1 MPTNNRKVEH
11 EFRDIY
17 FRYHPRL
24 FRVAYYILKESDA
37 AEDICQDV
45 FLKLWDKRDSVSDIA
60 SLEAYLVQMTRNMAL
75 NYLESSKREERLHLE
90 LKWDTVMLHN
100 TESAPENDELKRSLE
115 KAVSQLSPQCRLIF
129 SLSRFEGLT
138 NEEIA
143 SYLDISKRT
152 VETQISLALKRFR
165 TDLKPLFASLL
176 IAILMLFAFFF

>member
-1 MPTNNRKVEH
+1 MEQ
-11 EFRDIY
+11 EFRGIY
-17 FRYHPRL
+17 YKYHPRL
-24 FRVAYYILKESDA
+24 FRVAYYILKEKDA
-37 AEDICQDV
+37 AEDVCQDV
-45 FLKLWDKRDSVSDIA
+45 FLKLWDRRGSVGDIE
-60 SLEAYLVQMTRNMAL
+60 SMEAYLIQMTRNMAL
-75 NYLESSKREERLHLE
+75 NHLESSKREERLQLE
-90 LKWDTVMLHN
+90 LSWDAIKIN
-100 TESAPENDELKRSLE
+100 ETESAPENDKLKTALE

-176 IAILMLFAFFF
+176 IAMAVLFTFFS